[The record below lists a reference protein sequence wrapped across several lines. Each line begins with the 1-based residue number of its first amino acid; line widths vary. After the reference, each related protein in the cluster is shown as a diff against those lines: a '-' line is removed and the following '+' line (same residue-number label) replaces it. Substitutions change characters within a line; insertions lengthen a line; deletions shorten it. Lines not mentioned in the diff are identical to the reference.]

1 MRKSKKSSEVTI
13 TAYSI
18 YLVMNAKYSV
28 YDDTPHN
35 NPLCFDDR
43 RALYLMK
50 DNSFRRHKNSKTLS
64 LTRSLVLLT
73 YSSSSE
79 ILAFD
84 ILSPV
89 PSTSNQSSL
98 LSCTVACLVILIS
111 LTVYAT
117 DHASLNKVTSF
128 LSPRALSLA
137 ISHLASSQMVDSG
150 SYECTFILM

>member
-1 MRKSKKSSEVTI
+1 MSCIKVCRTLSLKDLVRKSKKSSEVTI

-73 YSSSSE
+73 YSSPSE
-79 ILAFD
+79 ILALIFFPCPLHLKSV
-84 ILSPV
+84 LS
-89 PSTSNQSSL
+89 
-98 LSCTVACLVILIS
+98 
-111 LTVYAT
+111 
-117 DHASLNKVTSF
+117 
-128 LSPRALSLA
+128 
-137 ISHLASSQMVDSG
+137 
-150 SYECTFILM
+150 FILHCCLPCNTYIADSLRDRSCVLEQGYLFFVPARSLPGYFAPSQ